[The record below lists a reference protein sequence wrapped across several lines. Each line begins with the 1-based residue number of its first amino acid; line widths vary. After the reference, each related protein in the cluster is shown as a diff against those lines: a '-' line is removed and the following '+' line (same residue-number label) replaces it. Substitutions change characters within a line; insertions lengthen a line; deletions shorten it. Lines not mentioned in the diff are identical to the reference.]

1 LTELTRKGAVD
12 PIKWSQIEQN
22 AFDTLKDALCSERIL
37 RNPDF
42 SLPFVLQTDSSDYGL
57 GAVLSQNFE
66 DGEHPITFISR
77 KLSKAELNYSTIEKE
92 CLAIIYAVKKLD
104 YYLYGR
110 KFKIITDH
118 NPLKWLNIMKPDNR
132 RLARW
137 ALCLQEY
144 DFEIKSR
151 PGTDNGNAD
160 GMSRL

>member
-1 LTELTRKGAVD
+1 MSCDNIR
-12 PIKWSQIEQN
+12 S
-22 AFDTLKDALCSERIL
+22 
-37 RNPDF
+37 
-42 SLPFVLQTDSSDYGL
+42 
-57 GAVLSQNFE
+57 
-66 DGEHPITFISR
+66 
-77 KLSKAELNYSTIEKE
+77 
-92 CLAIIYAVKKLD
+92 KKLD

-132 RLARW
+132 RLKRW